1 MLARLSGGQ
10 TPPPVIPEPHARN
23 QSLDTLRGLAIL
35 LVLIG
40 HYAHSAPYAA
50 GGVKAGAWTQDFGQG
65 GVLLFFLL
73 SGYLIWTTAQKV
85 PAPVFLLR
93 RFAKIVP
100 AYWVNVLFV
109 AGAGALIPVF
119 PAFGIKDTLGNLL
132 FLEGSLGVTAL
143 SGVYWTLVVEV
154 KFYLLFA
161 LVFFTPLKRLF
172 WLVPLVAVAIN
183 IAAFGLTGRPSTLL
197 TYLPVFFIG
206 AGLAAMGRKALPA
219 WAVVLIAAAA
229 LAGVAICA
237 PYRGWQTAVFL
248 ALDIGLFLALPRLGF
263 AEKRL
268 AWLGVVSY
276 SIYLYHMTLGQPLLD
291 WLGPMS
297 GALWPVLLAG
307 VAALVLAVSWLSWRW
322 VELAGV
328 AVARR
333 WEGKRS
339 R

>member
-1 MLARLSGGQ
+1 ML
-10 TPPPVIPEPHARN
+10 
-23 QSLDTLRGLAIL
+23 
-35 LVLIG
+35 
-40 HYAHSAPYAA
+40 YA
-50 GGVKAGAWTQDFGQG
+50 T
-65 GVLLFFLL
+65 
-73 SGYLIWTTAQKV
+73 V
-85 PAPVFLLR
+85 P
-93 RFAKIVP
+93 
-100 AYWVNVLFV
+100 YWVNVLFV
-109 AGAGALIPVF
+109 AGAGALIPIF